1 MPLINK
7 LSPYDHTRFIDV
19 FGGSATVTFN
29 QTLRENCL
37 EVYNDYNSNLT
48 NLMFCVKERTM
59 ALIKELGFLPFKSRD
74 DYEVLK
80 KFFSCEVFTD
90 DYLEEELNLTK
101 IMLPPLEAHEIS
113 TLMKERSRTGDVR
126 RAADYFKLIRYSFSG
141 TAKSFG
147 GSECDIRKFFHL
159 IWKCSERLSSVL
171 IENKDFEKLIL
182 QYDRPNTMFY
192 LDPPYFETENY
203 YEDVGFTVQDHIRL
217 RDALLAI
224 KGKFLLSYNDSPY
237 IRELYSKSGIWI
249 ESISRISNIAQRY
262 SAGAQYPELLISNY
276 DTYKD
281 GVFERPLTVFDS
293 VEQEEKILRE
303 RKILWKDG

>member
-1 MPLINK
+1 MNSFMSWVGGKRALRDEIIERLNHRCDR
-7 LSPYDHTRFIDV
+7 YVEV
-19 FGGSATVTFN
+19 FGGGGWVLFRKPRSKF
-29 QTLRENCL
+29 
-37 EVYNDYNSNLT
+37 EVYNDFNPNLT
-48 NLMFCVKERTM
+48 NLYRCVRDHPTELCTELEYTLNSREDFHHIREILKSKTVIPD
-59 ALIKELGFLPFKSRD
+59 IK
-74 DYEVLK
+74 
-80 KFFSCEVFTD
+80 
-90 DYLEEELNLTK
+90 
-101 IMLPPLEAHEIS
+101 
-113 TLMKERSRTGDVR
+113 
-126 RAADYFKLIRYSFSG
+126 RAAYFYQIIRESYASG
-141 TAKSFG
+141 LDSFG
-147 GSECDIRKFFHL
+147 AQPHSMWRNFPL
-159 IWKCSERLSSVL
+159 IHDACARLQNVV